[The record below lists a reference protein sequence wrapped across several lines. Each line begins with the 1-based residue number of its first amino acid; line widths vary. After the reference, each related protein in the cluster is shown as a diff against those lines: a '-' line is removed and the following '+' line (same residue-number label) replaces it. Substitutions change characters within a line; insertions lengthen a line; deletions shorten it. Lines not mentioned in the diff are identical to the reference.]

1 VLTRPQSSK
10 TAAALPWLLVV
21 GFNARPLAR
30 SAKQAGFRVL
40 AVDYWGDLD
49 LAQWADEYFSVLRQQ
64 SEQRPDR
71 PTVSAA
77 KALVEG
83 ARHLLAA
90 HAPVQHILVSGGLDD
105 YPEAWDAL
113 AGLGSLAGN
122 ASSVIKQARN
132 RRLAADLARRCG
144 GAVPLGTQVLNATSL
159 QRAVNRLTLPVVVK
173 PSRGSGGFF
182 TRVLRTEA
190 DVSRYTARHRFDRTE
205 PLLVQDLIVG
215 KDASVS
221 VLGTG
226 ENSVAVSVNEQ
237 LIGLPR
243 LGRGGTKA
251 YCGNVVPLQARPQ
264 VRDRLVHV
272 AEEMATRLR
281 LVGSNGFDFV
291 VAQDGT
297 PYFMEV
303 NPRFQATI
311 EAFELTT
318 GANLVRL
325 HLDACNGR
333 LPSTSLR
340 SLRTCARVIVYAR
353 QRCTIPDL
361 GRFPNVA
368 DVSLP
373 GSLADRG
380 DPICTVN
387 HVGAKRADALKG
399 AWQTIDAIY
408 RLLRLQAAD
417 VKANRN

>member
-1 VLTRPQSSK
+1 LTRSQSSN
-10 TAAALPWLLVV
+10 TGAARPWLLVV

-49 LAQWADEYFSVLRQQ
+49 LAQWADQYFSVLRQQ
-64 SEQRPDR
+64 REQRPDR

-77 KALVEG
+77 KTLVEG
-83 ARHLLAA
+83 ARHLLAD
-90 HAPVQHILVSGGLDD
+90 HAPVQHILVGGGLDD
-105 YPEAWDAL
+105 FPEAWDAL
-113 AGLGSLAGN
+113 AGLGPLAGN
-122 ASSVIKQARN
+122 ASNVIEKARD
-132 RRLAADLARRCG
+132 RRLVAELARRCG
-144 GAVPLGTQVLNATSL
+144 GAVPLGTQVLSATSL
-159 QRAVNRLTLPVVVK
+159 RRAVNRLTLPVVVK
-173 PSRGSGGFF
+173 PSKGSGGFF
-182 TRVLRTEA
+182 TRVLRTER

-226 ENSVAVSVNEQ
+226 ENAVAVSVNEQ
-237 LIGLPR
+237 LIGLSR

-264 VRDRLVHV
+264 VRARLAQV

-291 VAQDGT
+291 VARDGT

-318 GANLVRL
+318 EANLVRL
-325 HLDACNGR
+325 HLGACSGR
-333 LPSTSLR
+333 LPSTSPR

-353 QRCTIPDL
+353 QRCTVPDL
-361 GRFPNVA
+361 RQFPNVVDLSLHGSRA
-368 DVSLP
+368 DP
-373 GSLADRG
+373 G

-387 HVGAKRADALKG
+387 HIGAKRADALKG
-399 AWQTIDAIY
+399 AWQTIAAIY
-408 RLLRLQAAD
+408 QRLRLQAAD
-417 VKANRN
+417 VKANHN